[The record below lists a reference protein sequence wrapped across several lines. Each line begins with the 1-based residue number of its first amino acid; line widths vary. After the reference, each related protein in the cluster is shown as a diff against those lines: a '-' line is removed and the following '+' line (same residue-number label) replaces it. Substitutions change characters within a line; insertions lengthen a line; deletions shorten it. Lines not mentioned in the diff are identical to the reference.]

1 MASESA
7 DGWVAR
13 FSERAAAAP
22 VLELLASPGPQAVC
36 FRYRSEKSEPV
47 SANLSAALRACGYAS
62 ISDVQI
68 GGRPAIRCEIDVSAI
83 GRGADALVNAAIV
96 LGLVAA
102 NGRPVPESVTGNLQQ
117 DGLPAYIGFAGLW
130 RLELSGIEISILGP
144 LLEARLKR
152 EPENAC
158 AMMDI
163 ATLLI
168 LTLMPENRAPA
179 LGKQAWALHRQQL
192 YRLPARRA
200 GPALRV
206 LAIAGPGD
214 MTSIT
219 HLDCLLEDSDV
230 ELLMLYARPG
240 LPLPSPLPEHDLI
253 FIVIGESDPNRPLL
267 EQIAPLART
276 SARRVLNPPD
286 RILGMSRDRVSALLR
301 PVPGVE
307 MPLTVVVAREVLQKL
322 AQGEIPVEQVLE
334 DGCFPIILRPVDSQ
348 GGKDLARLDN
358 PAVVAAYL
366 AETDATTYFA
376 SRFVDYSG
384 ADGLFRKYRVVFIEG
399 RPYAC
404 HMAVSAHWMIHYV
417 NADMDDSAEKRA
429 EEARFMSGF
438 DTGFGLRHAQSL
450 AQIDR
455 LLGLDYYGID
465 CAETADGKLL
475 VFEADTAMLV
485 HAMDRADLYPYK
497 RPQME
502 TLFSA
507 FRRMLERA
515 KDSPPPS
522 LAR

>member
-1 MASESA
+1 MAFESA
-7 DGWVAR
+7 DGWMAR
-13 FSERAAAAP
+13 FSERVAAAP
-22 VLELLASPGPQAVC
+22 VLELLASPGPQAAC
-36 FRYRSEKSEPV
+36 FRFRCEETEGVNP
-47 SANLSAALRACGYAS
+47 NLSAALRACGHAS

-68 GGRPAIRCEIDVSAI
+68 GGRAAIRCEIDIPAI
-83 GRGADALVNAAIV
+83 DRGADALVNAAIV

-102 NGRPVPESVTGNLQQ
+102 NGRPVPESVTGYLLQ

-163 ATLLI
+163 ATLLM
-168 LTLMPENRAPA
+168 LTLIPGNRAPA
-179 LGKQAWALHRQQL
+179 LGKQAWALDRQQM
-192 YRLPARRA
+192 YRLPARRT
-200 GPALRV
+200 GPVLRV

-214 MTSIT
+214 MTAIT
-219 HLDCLLEDSDV
+219 HLDCLLEDSDI
-230 ELLMLYARPG
+230 ELLMLYVWPG
-240 LPLPSPLPEHDLI
+240 RSLPDPLPQHDLV
-253 FIVIGESDPNRPLL
+253 FVAIGESGPNRPLL
-267 EQIAPLART
+267 ERIVPLARA
-276 SARRVLNPPD
+276 SARPVLNRPE
-286 RILGMSRDRVSALLR
+286 RILGLSRDRVSALLR
-301 PVPGVE
+301 PVAGVD
-307 MPLTVVVAREVLQKL
+307 MPLTVSVAREALQKL
-322 AQGEIPVEQVLE
+322 AQGELPIEQLLE

-348 GGKDLARLDN
+348 GGKDLARLDD
-358 PAVVAAYL
+358 PASVAAYL
-366 AETDATTYFA
+366 GTTAATTCYV

-384 ADGLFRKYRVVFIEG
+384 ADGLFRKYRVAFIEG

-404 HMAVSAHWMIHYV
+404 HMAVSTHWMVHYV
-417 NADMDDSAEKRA
+417 NADMDDSAEKRT
-429 EEARFMSGF
+429 EEARFMAGF
-438 DTGFGLRHAQSL
+438 DTGFGLRHAHGL

-502 TLFSA
+502 KLFGA
-507 FRRMLERA
+507 FRRMLGKA
-515 KDSPPPS
+515 KDSPSPPV
-522 LAR
+522 AR